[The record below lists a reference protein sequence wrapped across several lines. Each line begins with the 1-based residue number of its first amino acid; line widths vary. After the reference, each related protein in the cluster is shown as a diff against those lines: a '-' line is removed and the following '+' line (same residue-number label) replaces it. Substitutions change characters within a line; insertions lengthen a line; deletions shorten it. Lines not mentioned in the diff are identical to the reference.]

1 LKLVVRVHLLLF
13 IETQPINK
21 VRLIFAAL
29 SRNSPILEVVM
40 KFRPVIFAVISATIL
55 CVLTAASAKAQS
67 EIVAGQYACK
77 EATVAGKSVPCTVA
91 PLSLKPDG
99 HFELQGRE
107 GEYLVSG
114 NWVELNGT
122 ILKSRA
128 KIESGHKIV
137 FRFYNKKGLCEMI
150 YERRVTELGKT
161 KLS

>member
-1 LKLVVRVHLLLF
+1 M
-13 IETQPINK
+13 I
-21 VRLIFAAL
+21 AAL
-29 SRNSPILEVVM
+29 SGNSPFLEAAM
-40 KFRPVIFAVISATIL
+40 KSRPFASLAII
-55 CVLTAASAKAQS
+55 AAAFCLLLASTAKAQNQTA
-67 EIVAGQYACK
+67 ENVAGQYVCK
-77 EATVAGKSVPCTVA
+77 EATVAGKTVPCTAA

-114 NWVELNGT
+114 TWVQLNGT

-150 YERRVTELGKT
+150 YERRVAELGKT